1 MKSFFTEQIKIL
13 QICESCQ
20 KYAKDVKLT
29 LSATCIDLCE
39 SECRQCI
46 DLKDV
51 FEQCKDA
58 DFTPYIPRI
67 RPWKRC
73 IENNLQFIK

>member
-1 MKSFFTEQIKIL
+1 MRVMPE
-13 QICESCQ
+13 ICKGYQTYTS
-20 KYAKDVKLT
+20 
-29 LSATCIDLCE
+29 STCIDLSA

-51 FEQCKDA
+51 CNQCKDA
-58 DFTPYIPRI
+58 DFTSCIPPI

-73 IENNLQFIK
+73 IESNLQCLNKWKWF